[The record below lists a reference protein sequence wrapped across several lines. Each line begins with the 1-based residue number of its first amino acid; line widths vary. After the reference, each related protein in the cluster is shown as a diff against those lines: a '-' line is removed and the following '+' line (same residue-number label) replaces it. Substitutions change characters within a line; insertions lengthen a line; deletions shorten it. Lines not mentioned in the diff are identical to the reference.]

1 MTNIADYSYMVK
13 LTKLYK
19 NQKVDDKSVK
29 SLEFKDEMKN
39 SVDPNEVAHINE
51 LPHQD
56 LRCL

>member
-13 LTKLYK
+13 LTKLCK

-51 LPHQD
+51 PPHQD